1 MASSPTLS
9 ISDAERRVY
18 HNRSVSDALHHHRI
32 SDTMMMS
39 THPLVPR
46 TSALTARYC
55 SRVADTAVV
64 QADERRVVRGTKK
77 GRTEARPYDLMVFS
91 AMYCVENG
99 QSRVAACCDL
109 PWVRNKSVAYPVAAC
124 CDLPGDSFSF
134 CKVSDLALTMS
145 KIYAI

>member
-1 MASSPTLS
+1 MQIYIPWIPIFIITTDPLSEARGVGVASSPTLS

-18 HNRSVSDALHHHRI
+18 HNRRVSDALHHHRI

-77 GRTEARPYDLMVFS
+77 GRTEARPYDRMVFS
-91 AMYCVENG
+91 AMYYV
-99 QSRVAACCDL
+99 
-109 PWVRNKSVAYPVAAC
+109 
-124 CDLPGDSFSF
+124 
-134 CKVSDLALTMS
+134 
-145 KIYAI
+145 